1 MNKKLIRLTESDLH
15 NIVKNTVR
23 KILECDGEKYIGQF
37 AKKHN
42 IPFERAMEICSH
54 NAEYYSQLYG
64 YPYTPEIVARMEL
77 DGEL

>member
-1 MNKKLIRLTESDLH
+1 MKKVIRLTESDLH
-15 NIVKNTVR
+15 GIVKNAVR
-23 KILECDGEKYIGQF
+23 KILESDGEKYIWQL
-37 AKKHN
+37 AKKHG
-42 IPFERAMEICSH
+42 ISFERAMEVCSH

>member
-1 MNKKLIRLTESDLH
+1 MKKVIRLTESDLH
-15 NIVKNTVR
+15 GIVKNAVR
-23 KILECDGEKYIGQF
+23 KILESDGEKYIEQL
-37 AKKHN
+37 AKERG
-42 IPFERAMEICSH
+42 ISFERAMEICSH